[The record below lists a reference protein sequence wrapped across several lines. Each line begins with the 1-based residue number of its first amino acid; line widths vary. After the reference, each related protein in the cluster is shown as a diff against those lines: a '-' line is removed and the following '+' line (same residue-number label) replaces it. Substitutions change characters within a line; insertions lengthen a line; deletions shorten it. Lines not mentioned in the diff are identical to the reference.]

1 MDDKVLK
8 FAEIY
13 ESEALRRTQEAS
25 TEDAR
30 SVVQVSRG
38 VDDSGR
44 GARAVHTGGTC
55 QTKS

>member
-13 ESEALRRTQEAS
+13 ESEALRRTKAS
-25 TEDAR
+25 AKDAQLE
-30 SVVQVSRG
+30 VQVSRG

>member
-13 ESEALRRTQEAS
+13 KSEALRRIQEALKKDVCP
-25 TEDAR
+25 E
-30 SVVQVSRG
+30 VQVSRG

-44 GARAVHTGGTC
+44 GERAVTGGTC